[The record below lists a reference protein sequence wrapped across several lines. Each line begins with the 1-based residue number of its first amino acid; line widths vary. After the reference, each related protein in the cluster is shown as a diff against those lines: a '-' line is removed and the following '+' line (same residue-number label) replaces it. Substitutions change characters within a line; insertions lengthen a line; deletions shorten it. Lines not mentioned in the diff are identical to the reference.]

1 MNNVGFGVMVNNIP
15 KGLWPTSLTH
25 AQEVQARYLKNAL
38 PGQIV
43 SIVPVYVGQPIDQAV
58 DHSPKRF
65 A

>member
-1 MNNVGFGVMVNNIP
+1 MNNVGYGVLIDGKP
-15 KGLWPTSLTH
+15 AGLWPTPLSH
-25 AQEVQARYLKNAL
+25 ARETQARYLKNAL
-38 PGQIV
+38 VGVAI

>member
-1 MNNVGFGVMVNNIP
+1 MNNVGYGVMVDSKPVGI
-15 KGLWPTSLTH
+15 WPTSLQH
-25 AQEVQARYLKNAL
+25 AREVQARYNKNAL
-38 PGQIV
+38 VDVAV